1 MAEEPQADLEFERTP
16 VPPAA
21 QLGWKSFLGQYASE
35 HVAGTELMIGPLF
48 LRTGVGAAEL
58 VLGLLVGNALVVLSW
73 LLVTAPIATRV
84 RLTLYAHLER
94 LCGKK
99 LVTLYNLLN
108 GVMFCFL
115 AGSMI
120 TVSATAAGVWT
131 GIAMPSFADRW
142 PSGGGWIAT
151 TLLVGALIAVVA
163 AAGYRAVARF
173 AALAAPWMVLLFLAF
188 GIIGLRELG
197 VTRVGEVWEAAT
209 TRIWPGGEPR
219 AGATRFTFWHVC
231 FFAWFCNLAMHLGM
245 ADLSVFR
252 FAKRSR
258 YALSSAAGMYVG
270 HFMAW
275 LAASVLYAVQLA
287 RDPAN
292 EDVLPGPMADAACGV
307 AGLLCVI
314 VAGWTTAN
322 PTIYRAGLAFQAI
335 VPRASRF
342 KVTLLA
348 GAIATVAGLFPA
360 LAMKLLGF
368 VAFYGMVL
376 MPMGA
381 VIVADFWL
389 LPRLGLQRW
398 FAEVRGSACYVPA
411 AATWIAALAACVA
424 LVQWGGVELYFVSL
438 PGWCFS
444 LLLYVVLSWFWQRRA
459 SGGVVANAA
468 NTANAASAAAG
479 ASPASGS

>member
-1 MAEEPQADLEFERTP
+1 MVDPADTATPPAAASGAGDDLEFEREP
-16 VPPAA
+16 VPERA
-21 QLGWKSFLGQYASE
+21 QLGFRSFLGQYASE

-48 LRTGVGAAEL
+48 LRTGVGAADLIGGL
-58 VLGLLVGNALVVLSW
+58 VVGNLLAVLSW
-73 LLVTAPIATRV
+73 LFVTAPIATRV

-94 LCGKK
+94 LCGRR

-131 GIAMPSFADRW
+131 GIAMPRLDDAL
-142 PSGGGWIAT
+142 PTGPGWIAT
-151 TLLVGALIAVVA
+151 TLVVGALIAVVA
-163 AAGYRAVARF
+163 ATGYRALARF
-173 AALAAPWMVLLFLAF
+173 AELAAPWMVVVFVAF
-188 GIIGLRELG
+188 GVIGLRELG
-197 VTRVGEVWEAAT
+197 VTRVSELWEVAT

-219 AGATRFTFWHVC
+219 PGSPRFTFWHVC

-252 FAKRSR
+252 FAKKSW
-258 YALSSAAGMYVG
+258 YAVSSAAGMYIG

-275 LAASVLYAVQLA
+275 LSASVLYAVQLA

-307 AGLLCVI
+307 IGLLCVI

-335 VPRASRF
+335 VPKASRVR
-342 KVTLLA
+342 VTLAA
-348 GAIATVAGLFPA
+348 GAVASVAALFPA
-360 LAMKLLGF
+360 LSMKLLGF
-368 VAFYGMVL
+368 VALYGLLL

-381 VIVADFWL
+381 IIVVDFWL
-389 LPRLGLQRW
+389 LPRLGLESWWAERQRLSW
-398 FAEVRGSACYVPA
+398 YAPV
-411 AATWIAALAACVA
+411 AATWLITLLACAALV
-424 LVQWGGVELYFVSL
+424 LWGGVEIYFVSL
-438 PGWCFS
+438 PGW
-444 LLLYVVLSWFWQRRA
+444 LLAALLYAGLSRSWQRRL
-459 SGGVVANAA
+459 V
-468 NTANAASAAAG
+468 
-479 ASPASGS
+479 PR